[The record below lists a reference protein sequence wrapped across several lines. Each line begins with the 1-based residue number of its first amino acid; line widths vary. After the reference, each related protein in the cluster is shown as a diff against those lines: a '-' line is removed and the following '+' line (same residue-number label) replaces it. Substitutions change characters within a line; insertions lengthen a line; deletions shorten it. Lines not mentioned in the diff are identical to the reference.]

1 MLPFL
6 FAAALCAESGRATP
20 VPDVADATLPEV
32 RAVRASHAPTIDGRL
47 TEEDWLTAPV
57 TAAFWQANPREGEPA
72 AERTEIRVLYDDAAL
87 YVGARMC
94 ERDPRQ
100 LRASLTRRDG
110 DSPSDLL
117 TIALDSYHDHQTAML
132 FSVNPLGVRSDALVS
147 GDQPHGDDSWDPVWE
162 AAVSIDSLGWTAEI
176 RIPLSQL
183 RFPAR
188 AVQLWGVNV
197 FRVRSASNERD
208 ALVLVRQNEKGFAS
222 RFAHLVGIHDLPTPR
237 RLELMPYAR
246 GQIDAHRPAPGDPLF
261 DGTATR
267 QSLGLDLKYGVT
279 SDLTLDATVNPD
291 FGQVEADP
299 AQLNLSVFETFF
311 EERRPFFV
319 EGAQIFAF
327 GTDALTSPGQVF
339 YSRRIGRAPVL
350 SPDVGR
356 VFAAGDRIV
365 GPFTDSPVSTPILG
379 AAKIS
384 GKLARGTSIGL
395 LQAET
400 GRVAG
405 DVAGEQLFGRWT
417 PSGNEGDST
426 FVVDRRV
433 PVRYR
438 DELEPRAHYT
448 VGRLEQ
454 DFRGGR
460 SSIGFVVTEA
470 LRDLDSPRLD
480 SVFRREARTAG
491 VDWQNRW
498 SDNRFR
504 LTGTAVWS
512 SIRGSPSVITAAER
526 SSARYYQRP
535 DQSYLRVDSVTT
547 ALSGGT
553 ANAKLRFDG
562 RSGFGFSVGGSLV
575 SPGYELNDLGYLTE
589 ADRRTLLLS
598 GSWSMPKPTARLR
611 SLATEVVAQ
620 AAWNGGG
627 ERLSRSANINFVSF
641 LQNNWGVFASAGGR
655 LRGLSG
661 QATRGGP
668 AIVSSPSRQAS
679 LTLFTDSR
687 RALSGSLFGYGFRTE
702 FGTYSNG
709 GGASLTWRPLP
720 NAQLSVGP
728 SYTATR
734 EMAYLVAAVPDTL
747 APATYGTRY
756 VFGALRQTTL
766 SMSTRANLTFTPTL
780 SLQLYA
786 EPFTSGASATNFRE
800 LLRPKSFDLD
810 SYANDP
816 NVSVLRQTT
825 GSYGVAIERDGQV
838 VTRFVIPNPD
848 ASYRSLRGSAVLR
861 WEYRPGSTLYAVWQ
875 HTRSSYE
882 SGGRYGGLDDVR
894 SLFAL
899 PPENILLLK
908 ANYWLSR

>member
-1 MLPFL
+1 M
-6 FAAALCAESGRATP
+6 
-20 VPDVADATLPEV
+20 
-32 RAVRASHAPTIDGRL
+32 RAVRAARAPDIDGRL
-47 TEEDWLTAPV
+47 TEDVWR
-57 TAAFWQANPREGEPA
+57 TAAVSAEFWQANPHEGEPA
-72 AERTEIRVLYDDAAL
+72 GERTEVRVLYDDAAL

-94 ERDPRQ
+94 ERDPRR

-132 FSVNPLGVRSDALVS
+132 FSVNPLGVRSDALAG
-147 GDQPHGDDSWDPVWE
+147 GDQSIGDDSWDPVWQ
-162 AAVSIDSLGWTAEI
+162 AAVTIGSSGWTAEI

-188 AVQLWGVNV
+188 AVQLWGINI
-197 FRVRSASNERD
+197 FRLRSAANERD
-208 ALVLVRQNEKGFAS
+208 ALALVRQNEKGFAS
-222 RFAHLVGIHDLPTPR
+222 RFAHLVGIRDIPAPR
-237 RLELMPYAR
+237 RMELMPYAR
-246 GQIDAHRPAPGDPLF
+246 AQIDAHHALPGDPFF
-261 DGTATR
+261 DGTASEER
-267 QSLGLDLKYGVT
+267 IGLDLKYGVT
-279 SDLTLDATVNPD
+279 SNLTLDATVNPD

-327 GTDALTSPGQVF
+327 GADPLTSPGLVF
-339 YSRRIGRAPVL
+339 YSRRIGRAPTL
-350 SPDVGR
+350 FPDVGR
-356 VFAAGDRIV
+356 VSAAGDQIV
-365 GPFTDSPVSTPILG
+365 GPFTDAPVSTPILG
-379 AAKIS
+379 ATKIS

-400 GRVAG
+400 GRVVG
-405 DVAGEQLFGRWT
+405 NVAGEQIFGRWT
-417 PSGNEGDST
+417 PAGDRGDST

-433 PVRYR
+433 PIRYR

-460 SSIGFVVTEA
+460 SSIGFIATEV

-480 SVFRREARTAG
+480 STFRREARAAG

-504 LTGTAVWS
+504 FTGTAVWS
-512 SIRGSPSVITAAER
+512 LIRGSPFAITSAQR

-535 DQSYLRVDSVTT
+535 DQSYLHVDSGSTS
-547 ALSGGT
+547 LSGGT

-562 RSGFGFSVGGSLV
+562 KSGFGFSLGGSLV
-575 SPGYELNDLGYLTE
+575 SPGYELNDIGYLTQ
-589 ADRRTLLLS
+589 ANQRTLLVS

-611 SLATEVVAQ
+611 SVATEVVGLAG
-620 AAWNGGG
+620 WNGGG
-627 ERLSRSANINFVSF
+627 EQLSRTANINLVAL
-641 LQNNWGVFASAGGR
+641 LQNNWGAFASVGGR

-668 AIVSSPSRQAS
+668 AIVSSAARSANGS
-679 LTLFTDSR
+679 LFTDSR
-687 RALSGSLFGYGFRTE
+687 RALSGSVSGFYFRTQ

-709 GGASLTWRPLP
+709 GNASLTWRPLP
-720 NAQLSVGP
+720 NAQLSVLP

-734 EMAYLVAAVPDTL
+734 EMAYLVAAAADSL
-747 APATYGTRY
+747 ALATYGTRY

-766 SMSTRANLTFTPTL
+766 STGVRANLTFTPAL
-780 SLQLYA
+780 SFQLYA
-786 EPFTSGASATNFRE
+786 EPFTSGAGATNFRE
-800 LLRPKSFDLD
+800 LLRPRSFDLD

-816 NVSVLRQTT
+816 NVTVVRDAG
-825 GSYGVAIERDGQV
+825 GSYSVAIRRQGQV
-838 VTRFVIPNPD
+838 VTRFTIPNPD

-861 WEYRPGSTLYAVWQ
+861 WEYRPGATLFAVWQ

-882 SGGRYGGLDDVR
+882 SGGRYGGLGDFD

-899 PPENILLLK
+899 PPENVLLLK